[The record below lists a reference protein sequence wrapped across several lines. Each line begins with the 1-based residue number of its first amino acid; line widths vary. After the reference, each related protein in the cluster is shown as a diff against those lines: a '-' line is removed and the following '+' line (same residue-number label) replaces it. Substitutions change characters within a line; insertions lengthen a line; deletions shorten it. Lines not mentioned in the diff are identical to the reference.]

1 MKIKVTGVWLFCIGN
16 VMGFAIALLCLS
28 ILRNYALVGIMSVAA
43 FSVCLILGIR
53 LLSVFYA
60 KLEDF
65 TKEAENAIEECK
77 VDKAKLK
84 EVIAD
89 YQSRKNKLDND
100 AKLNAENN
108 QHLVD
113 KMHEKEIRLR
123 NVLSMSKPLSD
134 FAPLYQL
141 SLKYIFD
148 DVEAYFGKNGIESE
162 RNAIADFRIKYNK
175 CLRENQ
181 ELKYKFRLLEMIR
194 PDVADPLKD
203 EEERNI
209 MYECLLPERGSIHY
223 WIKGLNYKQLD
234 EIGQEQLAV
243 EQYMASKK
251 RTLWEYGSDYEKY
264 IGEGYRKKGYEVFF
278 SGISLGVHDMGRD
291 IIAKKDNVT
300 YIIQCKYWRKG
311 YYVTENF
318 IMQIYGSAKEYEAR
332 HPKEKVKAAFY
343 STTRFTPQAL
353 EVAATLGV
361 ACKTK
366 GIGDCFPCILCNIN
380 NRGEKIYHLP
390 FERDVSYTKIFKK
403 GEFYAST
410 VQEALEKGFRR
421 AYKKTCNDSAK
432 KKRKGTTNKVL

>member
-1 MKIKVTGVWLFCIGN
+1 MINDIKTVALKLFVIGN
-16 VMGFAIALLCLS
+16 TLGGVVVLSCVLFVYSYFFAAAISVVAFLVLSAVGLIIYGKFKDLSEQEEALLQ
-28 ILRNYALVGIMSVAA
+28 
-43 FSVCLILGIR
+43 
-53 LLSVFYA
+53 
-60 KLEDF
+60 
-65 TKEAENAIEECK
+65 EAENKKEDCK

-148 DVEAYFGKNGIESE
+148 DVEAYFGKNDIESE

-264 IGEGYRKKGYEVFF
+264 IGEGYRKCGYDVFF
-278 SGISLGVHDMGRD
+278 NGISYGIHDMGRD
-291 IIAKKDNVT
+291 IIAKKGDVT
-300 YIIQCKYWRKG
+300 YVIQCKYWRKQ
-311 YYVTENF
+311 YFVTESF
-318 IMQIYGSAKEYEAR
+318 IMQIYGSAKEYEAT
-332 HPKEKVKAAFY
+332 HPKEKVVAAFY
-343 STTRFTPQAL
+343 STTRFTPKAL
-353 EVAATLGV
+353 QVAETLGV
-361 ACKTK
+361 ACKVK
-366 GIGDCFPCILCNIN
+366 EIGNSFPCILCNIN
-380 NRGEKIYHLP
+380 SRGEKIYHLP
-390 FERDVSYTKIFKK
+390 FERDASLTKIYKK

-410 VQEALEKGFRR
+410 VQEARGKGFRR
-421 AYKKTCNDSAK
+421 AYK
-432 KKRKGTTNKVL
+432 RIP

>member
-1 MKIKVTGVWLFCIGN
+1 MINDIKTVALKLFVIGN
-16 VMGFAIALLCLS
+16 TLGGVVVLSCVLFVYSYFFAAAISVVAFLVLSAVGLIIYGKFKDLSEQEEALLQ
-28 ILRNYALVGIMSVAA
+28 
-43 FSVCLILGIR
+43 
-53 LLSVFYA
+53 
-60 KLEDF
+60 
-65 TKEAENAIEECK
+65 EAENKKEDCK
-77 VDKAKLK
+77 LDKAKLK

-148 DVEAYFGKNGIESE
+148 DVEAYFGKNDIESE

-264 IGEGYRKKGYEVFF
+264 IGEGYRKCGYDVFF
-278 SGISLGVHDMGRD
+278 NGISYGIHDMGRD
-291 IIAKKDNVT
+291 IIAKKGDVT
-300 YIIQCKYWRKG
+300 YVIQCKYWRKQ
-311 YYVTENF
+311 YFVTESF
-318 IMQIYGSAKEYEAR
+318 IMQIYGSAKEYEAT
-332 HPKEKVKAAFY
+332 HPKEKVVAAFY
-343 STTRFTPQAL
+343 STTRFTPKAL
-353 EVAATLGV
+353 QVAETLGV
-361 ACKTK
+361 ACKVK
-366 GIGDCFPCILCNIN
+366 EIGNSFPCILCNIN
-380 NRGEKIYHLP
+380 SRGEKIYHLP
-390 FERDVSYTKIFKK
+390 FERDASLTKIYKK

-410 VQEALEKGFRR
+410 VQEARGKGFRR
-421 AYKKTCNDSAK
+421 AYK
-432 KKRKGTTNKVL
+432 RIP

>member
-1 MKIKVTGVWLFCIGN
+1 MINDIKTVALKLFVIGN
-16 VMGFAIALLCLS
+16 TLGGVVVLSCVLFVYSYFFAAAISVVAFLVLSAVGLIIYDKFKDLSEQEEALLQ
-28 ILRNYALVGIMSVAA
+28 
-43 FSVCLILGIR
+43 
-53 LLSVFYA
+53 
-60 KLEDF
+60 
-65 TKEAENAIEECK
+65 EAENKKEDCK

-100 AKLNAENN
+100 AKLNAEKH

-264 IGEGYRKKGYEVFF
+264 IGEGYRKCGYDVSFN
-278 SGISLGVHDMGRD
+278 GISYGIHDMGRD
-291 IIAKKDNVT
+291 IIAKKGDVT
-300 YIIQCKYWRKG
+300 YVIQCKYWRKQ
-311 YYVTENF
+311 YFVTESF
-318 IMQIYGSAKEYEAR
+318 IMQIYGSAKEYEAT
-332 HPKEKVKAAFY
+332 HPKEKVVAAFY
-343 STTRFTPQAL
+343 STTRFTPKAL
-353 EVAATLGV
+353 QVAETLGV
-361 ACKTK
+361 ACKVK
-366 GIGDCFPCILCNIN
+366 EIGNSFPCILCNIN
-380 NRGEKIYHLP
+380 SRGEKIYHLP
-390 FERDVSYTKIFKK
+390 FERDASLTKIYKK

-410 VQEALEKGFRR
+410 VQEARGKGFRR
-421 AYKKTCNDSAK
+421 AYK
-432 KKRKGTTNKVL
+432 RIP